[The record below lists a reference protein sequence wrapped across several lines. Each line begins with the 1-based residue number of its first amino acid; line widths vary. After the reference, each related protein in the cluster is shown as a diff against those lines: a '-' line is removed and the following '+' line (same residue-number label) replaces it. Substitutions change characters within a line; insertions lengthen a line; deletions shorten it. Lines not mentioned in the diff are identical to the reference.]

1 MLVKA
6 WHTRQRPRLP
16 ALTDHLSDLRG
27 GLWVLVS
34 QMQSEG
40 VRPEGLSQLF
50 HGRGCGEALMVDGE
64 GIPEGEKGMSWLRQ
78 GLLLGGQQPDSD
90 FCQAA

>member
-6 WHTRQRPRLP
+6 ETRQRPWLP
-16 ALTDHLSDLRG
+16 ALADHLSDLTA

-40 VRPEGLSQLF
+40 VRREGLSQLF

-64 GIPEGEKGMSWLRQ
+64 GIPEGEKCMSWLRQ
-78 GLLLGGQQPDSD
+78 GLLLGGQQQDSD
-90 FCQAA
+90 FCQVV

>member
-1 MLVKA
+1 MTA
-6 WHTRQRPRLP
+6 WHSRQRPWLP
-16 ALTDHLSDLRG
+16 ALADHLSNLRG
-27 GLWVLVS
+27 GLWALVS

-40 VRPEGLSQLF
+40 VRPEGLSKFF
-50 HGRGCGEALMVDGE
+50 HGRGCEEALMVDGE

-78 GLLLGGQQPDSD
+78 GLLLGGQQQDSD

>member
-1 MLVKA
+1 
-6 WHTRQRPRLP
+6 
-16 ALTDHLSDLRG
+16 
-27 GLWVLVS
+27 
-34 QMQSEG
+34 
-40 VRPEGLSQLF
+40 
-50 HGRGCGEALMVDGE
+50 MVDGE

>member
-1 MLVKA
+1 MTA
-6 WHTRQRPRLP
+6 GSSSPARPSP
-16 ALTDHLSDLRG
+16 TAVQALSSYPG
-27 GLWVLVS
+27 EIAQGVL
-34 QMQSEG
+34 
-40 VRPEGLSQLF
+40 GLSQLF